1 MFLQGRYLTDMFAK
15 IVSVPQ
21 EILTPIIVMFC
32 FAGAF
37 SVNKSYFD
45 VVVILVFAAIAWIM
59 KKLDMPT
66 VPILL
71 GLVLGNMTETNFRRA
86 LLLTDG
92 NFSIFVGSWYCI
104 VFLVLIIAAISMII
118 VNKMKETKNG
128 VVK

>member
-1 MFLQGRYLTDMFAK
+1 
-15 IVSVPQ
+15 
-21 EILTPIIVMFC
+21 MFC
-32 FAGAF
+32 FAGAY

-45 VVVILVFAAIAWIM
+45 VTIALVFAAIAWIM

-92 NFSIFVGSWYCI
+92 NFSIFVSSWYCI
-104 VFLVLIIAAISMII
+104 AFLVLIIGAVGMIVI
-118 VNKMKETKNG
+118 NKMKEAKKGAAN
-128 VVK
+128 

>member
-1 MFLQGRYLTDMFAK
+1 MPLGLITDAFAK

-21 EILTPIIVMFC
+21 EVLTPIIVMFC
-32 FAGAF
+32 FAGAY

-92 NFSIFVGSWYCI
+92 SFSIFLSSWYCI
-104 VFLVLIIAAISMII
+104 AFLVLIIGALSMIVI
-118 VNKMKETKNG
+118 NKMKEGKKGEAN
-128 VVK
+128 